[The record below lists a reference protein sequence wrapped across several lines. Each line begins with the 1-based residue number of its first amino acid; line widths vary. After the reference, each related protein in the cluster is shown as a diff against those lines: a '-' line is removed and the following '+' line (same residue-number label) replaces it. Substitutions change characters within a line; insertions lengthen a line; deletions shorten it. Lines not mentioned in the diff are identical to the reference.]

1 MKMRKLSTLRVSR
14 NHWFKKED
22 FEAFKKFL
30 CEYKDSIDRVSLFCP
45 DCHTPVTLKTAE
57 ETAALVKERMSE
69 IRRLGFSA
77 GINVLATIGHH
88 LSLIHI

>member
-57 ETAALVKERMSE
+57 
-69 IRRLGFSA
+69 
-77 GINVLATIGHH
+77 
-88 LSLIHI
+88 